1 MVSQAAMHYRVLGR
15 SGLRVSGACLG
26 AMTFGEEFG
35 IGADAEG
42 SRRVFDAYVAA
53 GGNFIDTANIYN
65 HGTSERLLGG
75 FMAGKRTRLVVATK
89 YTLTTDGTNP
99 NAGGSHRK
107 NLRDSLD
114 ASLAR
119 LQTDYVDLLWVHGYD
134 QHTRLDELMRALDDE
149 VRRGRALALGISNAP
164 AWVVAA
170 ANTLAAE
177 RGWTPLTALQLHYNL
192 VERHI
197 EASFFALARAF
208 DLAITAWSPLA
219 GGLLSGK
226 YAGSGAAGRLAGPR
240 GARTLTP
247 ANQAVAAALAG
258 LAREAGCSSSQLA
271 LAWLLHRGHDGVI
284 PIIGART
291 AAQLEENLGCLAVTV
306 GPELLARLDALAP
319 PPVGYPEALLGGDF
333 FQAMMHGPVRE
344 RVRWPG
350 SDGSAG

>member
-1 MVSQAAMHYRVLGR
+1 MHYRLLGR
-15 SGLRVSGACLG
+15 SGLRVAGVCLG

-35 IGADAEG
+35 IGADAAG

-53 GGNFIDTANIYN
+53 GGNFVDTANIYN
-65 HGTSERLLGG
+65 RGTSERLLGG
-75 FMAGKRTRLVVATK
+75 FMAGKRTRLVLATK
-89 YTLTTDGTNP
+89 YTLSTDGTDP

-134 QHTRLDELMRALDDE
+134 RHTRLDELMRALDDE
-149 VRRGRALALGISNAP
+149 VRRGRVLALGISNAP
-164 AWVVAA
+164 AWIVAA

-177 RGWTPLTALQLHYNL
+177 RGWTPFTALQLHYNL

-208 DLAITAWSPLA
+208 DLAITAWSPLQ

-226 YAGSGAAGRLAGPR
+226 YAMGSTGRLTGPR
-240 GARTLTP
+240 GARSLTP
-247 ANQAVAAALAG
+247 ANQAVAAALG
-258 LAREAGCSSSQLA
+258 DLAREAGCTSAQLA

-284 PIIGART
+284 PIVGART
-291 AAQLEENLGCLAVTV
+291 AEQLEENLGCLAVPV
-306 GPELLARLDALAP
+306 PPELRDRLDVLAP
-319 PPVGYPEALLGGDF
+319 PPVGYPEALLAGEF
-333 FQAMMHGPVRE
+333 FQTMMLGQVRE
-344 RVRWPG
+344 QVRWPHPA
-350 SDGSAG
+350 SAGG

>member
-1 MVSQAAMHYRVLGR
+1 MVNRSAMHYRVLGR
-15 SGLRVSGACLG
+15 SGLRVSSACLG
-26 AMTFGEEFG
+26 TMTFGEEFG

-53 GGNFIDTANIYN
+53 GGNFVDTANIYN
-65 HGTSERLLGG
+65 HGTSERLLGS
-75 FMAGKRTRLVVATK
+75 FMGSKRTRLVVATK
-89 YTLTTDGTNP
+89 YTLTTDGANP

-114 ASLAR
+114 ASLER

-134 QHTRLDELMRALDDE
+134 RHTRLDELMRALDDE
-149 VRRGRALALGISNAP
+149 VRRGRVLALGISNAP
-164 AWVVAA
+164 AWIVAA

-177 RGWTPLTALQLHYNL
+177 RGWTPFTALQLHYNL

-247 ANQAVAAALAG
+247 ANQAVAVTLAD
-258 LAREAGCSSSQLA
+258 LARESGCTSSQLA
-271 LAWLLHRGHDGVI
+271 LAWLFHRGHDGVI

-291 AAQLEENLGCLAVTV
+291 AEQLDENLGCLAVDV
-306 GPELLARLDALAP
+306 PPEMMARLDALAP
-319 PPVGYPEALLGGDF
+319 PPVGYPEALLAGEL
-333 FQAMMHGPVRE
+333 FQTMMHGPVRE
-344 RVRWPG
+344 QVRWPG
-350 SDGSAG
+350 GSAG